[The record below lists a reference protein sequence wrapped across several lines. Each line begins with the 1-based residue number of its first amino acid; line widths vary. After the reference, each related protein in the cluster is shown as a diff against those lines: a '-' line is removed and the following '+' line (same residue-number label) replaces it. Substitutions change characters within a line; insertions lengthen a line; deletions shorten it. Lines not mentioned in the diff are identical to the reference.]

1 MIPSFILAIWFW
13 GLLALGAL
21 GGGFYLAWE
30 WYQRSWV
37 YQPTLER
44 YMFDPNFGFNVQTA
58 LLVAGVGLLLWT
70 FAGGLFVRLFLGHT
84 RNAPSPDE
92 PPRQTREGAVQ
103 RLPRPDGSEL
113 QVECYGPADGP
124 PLILTH
130 GWGMNSTEWYYL
142 KQRLCDHFRLIVWDL
157 PGLGLSTRPA
167 NHDYSVEKFAR
178 DLEAVLG
185 LAGDRPAILMGHSI
199 GGMITL
205 TFCRLF
211 PEALRTR
218 VAGLVLV
225 HTTYTN
231 PVRTVKGAKLY
242 TALER
247 PVLVPLLYLTIWLA
261 PLVWLMNWLSYL
273 NGTAHLSTKQSGF
286 AGTETWD
293 QIAFA
298 TSFQPI
304 ASPAVLAR
312 GMFGMLAYDATAT
325 VRTIAIPTLVVPGDR
340 DPVCLPEAS
349 ERMHQEMKS
358 AHLTPLAPA
367 KHMGLL
373 EHHAHF
379 VEHIAEFAHTCFQTN
394 SPVKAKGYVKGKSK
408 I

>member
-1 MIPSFILAIWFW
+1 MIPSFILAMWFW
-13 GLLALGAL
+13 GLLSLGAL

-30 WYQRSWV
+30 WYQRAWV
-37 YQPTLER
+37 YQPILER
-44 YMFDPNFGFNVQTA
+44 YVFDPNFGFNAQTA
-58 LLVAGVGLLLWT
+58 WLTAALGLLIWAFT
-70 FAGGLFVRLFLGHT
+70 GGLLVRLFLGRT
-84 RNAPSPDE
+84 GKAPSPDD

-103 RLPRPDGSEL
+103 RLSRPDGSEL
-113 QVECYGPADGP
+113 QVECYGPVDGP
-124 PLILTH
+124 PMILTH

-142 KQRLCDHFRLIVWDL
+142 KQRLSDHFRLIVWDL
-157 PGLGLSTRPA
+157 PGLGLSTRPE
-167 NHDYSVEKFAR
+167 NNDYSLENLAR

-185 LAGDRPAILMGHSI
+185 VAGSRPAILLGHSI

-231 PVRTVKGAKLY
+231 PVRTTKGAKLY

-247 PVLVPLLYLTIWLA
+247 PVLVPLLHLTIWLS

-298 TSFQPI
+298 TSFQPL

-325 VRTIAIPTLVVPGDR
+325 LQTIDIPTLVVPGDR

-349 ERMHQEMKS
+349 KRMHREVKQ
-358 AHLTPLAPA
+358 AQLQFLAPA

-373 EHHAHF
+373 EHNESF
-379 VEHIAEFAHTCFQTN
+379 VKYVKEFAHTCFQTL
-394 SPVKAKGYVKGKSK
+394 SPAKKQG
-408 I
+408 

>member
-13 GLLALGAL
+13 GLLSLGAI
-21 GGGFYLAWE
+21 GGGLYLAWE
-30 WYQRSWV
+30 WYQRAWV

-44 YMFDPNFGFNVQTA
+44 YVFDPNFGFNTQTA
-58 LLVAGVGLLLWT
+58 WLVAALGLLIWA
-70 FAGGLFVRLFLGHT
+70 FAGGLLVRLFLGRT
-84 RNAPSPDE
+84 GNAPSPDD

-103 RLPRPDGSEL
+103 RLLRPDGSEL
-113 QVECYGPADGP
+113 QVECYGPVDGP

-142 KQRLCDHFRLIVWDL
+142 KQRLSDHFRVIVWDL
-157 PGLGLSTRPA
+157 PGLGLSTRPE
-167 NHDYSVEKFAR
+167 NNDYSLENLAS

-185 LAGDRPAILMGHSI
+185 VAGNRPAILLGHSI

-211 PEALRTR
+211 PEMLRTR

-247 PVLVPLLYLTIWLA
+247 PLLVPLLHLTIWLS

-298 TSFQPI
+298 TSFQPL

-312 GMFGMLAYDATAT
+312 GMLGMLEYDATAT
-325 VRTIAIPTLVVPGDR
+325 LRTINIPTLVVPGDR

-349 ERMHQEMKS
+349 ERMHQEVKP
-358 AHLTPLAPA
+358 AQLIPLTPA

-373 EHHAHF
+373 EHNERF
-379 VEHIAEFAHTCFQTN
+379 VEQVEEFAHTCFQIIPT
-394 SPVKAKGYVKGKSK
+394 
-408 I
+408 